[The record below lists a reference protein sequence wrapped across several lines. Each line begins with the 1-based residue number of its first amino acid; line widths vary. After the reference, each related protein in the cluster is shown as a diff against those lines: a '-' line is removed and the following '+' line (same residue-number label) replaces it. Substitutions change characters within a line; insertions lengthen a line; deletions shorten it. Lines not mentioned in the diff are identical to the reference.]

1 MTPMAKP
8 RIAIDF
14 SGLDH
19 LSIRNGQYRYA
30 VNLVQGLAG
39 LQLEAEFI
47 VLGSRPLPVAELQA
61 LFETPGWRYLK
72 SMRYEGRAAY
82 YRNQLGLAWTALR
95 EKVALLH
102 VLHSPV
108 PMLPPC
114 PMVVTIFDLMYEL
127 FPEYAQA
134 ARSRS
139 YRIDRW
145 AVTHRARRLISI
157 SETTANDL
165 DRLWGIRRSR
175 IDVVPLGSRFV
186 TSSSNLHGEDHD
198 RRTRFGELCSGETLL
213 SPYNLEPRKNLEALL
228 KAVAA
233 LRREYPRLRL
243 LLFGR
248 AAVDSAREQQFDRSV
263 AELGLHDTVH
273 LLGPL
278 DDTDLAWL
286 YGHTTAFV
294 FPSLYEGFGL
304 PVLEAMGSGACV
316 VVRNA
321 SAMAEI
327 VGAAGVLVETADSD
341 ALAAAIAALL
351 DAPERRAEL
360 GAAARQRSAAFTVER
375 MARLTYASYCAT
387 LGGARTS
394 HFDGHGIERN

>member
-30 VNLVQGLAG
+30 VDLVEGLAG
-39 LQLEAEFI
+39 LHLEAEFI

-61 LFETPGWRYLK
+61 LFETPGWRYLE
-72 SMRYEGRAAY
+72 SVRHDGRAAY

-95 EKVALLH
+95 EGVDLLH

-108 PMLPPC
+108 PVFAPC

-157 SETTANDL
+157 SATTADDL
-165 DRLWGIRRSR
+165 DRLWGIRRTR

-186 TSSSNLHGEDHD
+186 TSTNLHGGNRD
-198 RRTRFGELCSGETLL
+198 RRTRFGELRSGETLL

-233 LRREYPRLRL
+233 LRREYPQLRL

-263 AELGLHDTVH
+263 AELGLHDAVH

-286 YGHTTAFV
+286 YGHTTAFI

-304 PVLEAMGSGACV
+304 PVLEAMASGACV

-327 VGAAGVLVETADSD
+327 VGATGVLVETADSD
-341 ALAAAIAALL
+341 ALAAAVAALL
-351 DAPERRAEL
+351 DAPERRAQL
-360 GAAARQRSAAFTVER
+360 GAAARQRAAAFTIER

-394 HFDGHGIERN
+394 PFDGHGIERN